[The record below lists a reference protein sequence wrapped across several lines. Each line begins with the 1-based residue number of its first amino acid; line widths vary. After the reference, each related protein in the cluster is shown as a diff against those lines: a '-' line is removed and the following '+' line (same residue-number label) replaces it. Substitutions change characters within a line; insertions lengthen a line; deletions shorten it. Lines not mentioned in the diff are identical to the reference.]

1 MEQIHNIY
9 ISSTKKN
16 GNDTNYNY
24 NIYLSNYNIHIK
36 PEQEAYLN
44 ITGFQ
49 SLNTFYNINSKSN
62 TFIVKLFNTLQGVG
76 FTYTIT
82 IEDGNYD
89 IQNFMDTINVL
100 CLDYFT
106 MSYDYKKNIYKYL
119 SNVDYTKVITI
130 KPSSYNSKYF
140 GLPADVFT
148 MIPNDNTLLSSS
160 IINMNNWSLI
170 IIKVIGLIEQ
180 TKTLDNFNNELNR
193 GDIAAIISRQDSPIN
208 SLINWNDI
216 NNSFQ
221 KKINNGEINYLNFQ
235 FYNEYNEVLTDINDW
250 LLLFKIVIKNKI

>member
-1 MEQIHNIY
+1 M
-9 ISSTKKN
+9 T
-16 GNDTNYNY
+16 
-24 NIYLSNYNIHIK
+24 
-36 PEQEAYLN
+36 
-44 ITGFQ
+44 
-49 SLNTFYNINSKSN
+49 
-62 TFIVKLFNTLQGVG
+62 
-76 FTYTIT
+76 
-82 IEDGNYD
+82 
-89 IQNFMDTINVL
+89 
-100 CLDYFT
+100 
-106 MSYDYKKNIYKYL
+106 YDYKKNIYKYL

-148 MIPNDNTLLSSS
+148 MIPNDNTSLSSS